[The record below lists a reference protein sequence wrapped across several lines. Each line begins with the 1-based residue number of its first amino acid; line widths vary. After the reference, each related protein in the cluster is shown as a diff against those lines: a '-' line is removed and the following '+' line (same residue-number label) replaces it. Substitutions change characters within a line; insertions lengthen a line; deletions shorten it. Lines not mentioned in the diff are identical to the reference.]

1 MMTLA
6 ILAALGSAVC
16 YALTSVLHHRAAG
29 QVHEHKAFD
38 PMLLVRLLARP
49 VWLIGTVAEVA
60 AIGLHA
66 VALNSGGMALV
77 QPLLVGGLLF
87 ALPMEAALHR
97 RLPHRADLVGVVLSS
112 VALVVFLLAVAPHSG
127 TSLASDAALLS
138 AGAGCWLVVA
148 VCLLL
153 ARRASPV
160 LRAALLGVAT
170 GALYALAAALLKVC
184 SEVLAED
191 PLLELLRSWEL
202 YALMI
207 VGILGTVLN
216 HNAFQA
222 GPMTPSLASLTIA
235 NPVVSIVIGVTVFH
249 EQLSGG
255 GWRLLAAG
263 LAALAMVAGVLLVS
277 AGAVASAEKDNAPH

>member
-1 MMTLA
+1 MTVA

-66 VALNSGGMALV
+66 VALGSGGLALV

-87 ALPMEAALHR
+87 ALPMESALHR
-97 RLPHRADLVGVVLSS
+97 RLPHRDDVAGVVLSS
-112 VALVVFLLAVAPHSG
+112 VALAVFLVAVAPHSG
-127 TSLASDAALLS
+127 TPTASDAAMLG

-153 ARRASPV
+153 SRGRSPV
-160 LRAALLGVAT
+160 MRAVLLGMAT
-170 GALYALAAALLKVC
+170 GALYALAATLLKVC
-184 SEVLAED
+184 AELAAID
-191 PLLELLRSWEL
+191 PLLLLRSWEL
-202 YALMI
+202 YALVAI
-207 VGILGTVLN
+207 GALGTVLN

-222 GPMTPSLASLTIA
+222 GPMTPSLASLTIT
-235 NPVVSIVIGVTVFH
+235 NPVVSIVIGMTVFH
-249 EQLSGG
+249 EQLATG
-255 GWRLLAAG
+255 GWRLVAAG
-263 LAALAMVAGVLLVS
+263 LAAPVMVVGVLLVS
-277 AGAVASAEKDNAPH
+277 AGTAEQAEEDRHPH